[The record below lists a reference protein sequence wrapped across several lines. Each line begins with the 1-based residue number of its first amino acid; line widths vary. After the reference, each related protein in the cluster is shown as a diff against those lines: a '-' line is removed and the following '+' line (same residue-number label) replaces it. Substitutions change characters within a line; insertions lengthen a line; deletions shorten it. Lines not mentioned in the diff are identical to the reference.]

1 MMLLYFELWVYDM
14 HLEIWQI
21 ILICILLIPVF
32 FLANYIIVRKAAAEK
47 RSRDER
53 IERAVAESVAR
64 SFSEKGAA
72 RFGSWPK
79 YNARK
84 RR

>member
-1 MMLLYFELWVYDM
+1 M

-32 FLANYIIVRKAAAEK
+32 FLANYIIVKKMAADR

-53 IERAVAESVAR
+53 IERAVAESVSR
-64 SFSEKGAA
+64 SFSEKGTA
-72 RFGSWPK
+72 RFSSWPK

>member
-32 FLANYIIVRKAAAEK
+32 FLANYIIVRKAAAER

-64 SFSEKGAA
+64 SFSEKGTA
-72 RFGSWPK
+72 RFSSWPK
-79 YNARK
+79 YNAK
-84 RR
+84 RRR